1 MVLVIVHVLAVVVV
15 VVVVDVLVVLVLVLV
30 LVRYSVQVAN
40 LLANSLQKAVLFTA
54 TFAFLL
60 MEFPIEIYGTL
71 AALVTFLAFAFGFLD
86 QPLGSL
92 VAISK
97 HVMEPYPALNG
108 PYVLPAAVM
117 LALLL
122 PCFGLVCVTRK
133 VSRRQER
140 YHLRKRKT
148 NMSAPLEE
156 QL

>member
-1 MVLVIVHVLAVVVV
+1 M
-15 VVVVDVLVVLVLVLV
+15 
-30 LVRYSVQVAN
+30 QVAN
-40 LLANSLQKAVLFTA
+40 LLCFSLQKAVLFTV

-86 QPLGSL
+86 EPLGSL
-92 VAISK
+92 VPISK
-97 HVMEPYPALNG
+97 ELFPQKALNG
-108 PYVLPAAVM
+108 PYVLPSVVL

-122 PCFGLVCVTRK
+122 PCFWLFCVTRK